1 MKQTR
6 LKPIQGLASESIVTI
21 LKTCGHETSFGELQE
36 LTIHLK
42 KSLLKYLRFM
52 IEKKLL
58 KYHYEGRYTLYT
70 TTKKGEK
77 LIKLFC
83 YNDKPS
89 KNGHGWKGKY
99 KN

>member
-1 MKQTR
+1 
-6 LKPIQGLASESIVTI
+6 
-21 LKTCGHETSFGELQE
+21 
-36 LTIHLK
+36 
-42 KSLLKYLRFM
+42 M

-58 KYHYEGRYTLYT
+58 NYHYEGRYTLYT

-77 LIKLFC
+77 LIELFC

-89 KNGHGWKGKY
+89 KNGHGWKVKY